1 MMRDWIYRF
10 LALVMAIFC
19 WYLVSGQEK
28 VETWLDVAVEFVNL
42 PPHMEVVSGFPSK
55 VQARVRGTSN
65 QVRALGNVRLAYKI
79 DLSTVRPGKN
89 VVPLVPE
96 NMPLTSAVEIVE
108 FNPSRLE
115 FEADVQEQKEVPVLL
130 DWSGEPGPDM
140 RVVNAT
146 VDPEK
151 VVVTGLASA
160 LKNLK
165 AIRTEAVVVEPG
177 DRREVSGR
185 VRLLLPAGVRAE
197 VGSVAYGLQ
206 FAPISQ
212 EVWIKFSVESVSRDV
227 AFTLEPRTV
236 RARLEVPVALLRD
249 KDWRDKLHL
258 RVDPGRGLAPGE
270 YALVPVLD
278 APEDVRVLE
287 LRPEKVK
294 VIVKE
299 EIP

>member
-1 MMRDWIYRF
+1 MMREWMYRF

-42 PPHMEVVSGFPSK
+42 PPRMEVVAGFPSK

-65 QVRALGNVRLAYKI
+65 QVRALGDARLAYKI

-96 NMPLTSAVEIVE
+96 NMPVTSAVEIVE
-108 FNPSRLE
+108 FNPPRLE
-115 FEADVQEQKEVPVLL
+115 FEADLQERKEVPVRL
-130 DWSGEPGPDM
+130 DWTGQPGPDM
-140 RVVNAT
+140 RMVNAT
-146 VDPEK
+146 VVPER

-160 LKNLK
+160 LENLK
-165 AIRTEAVVVEPG
+165 AVRTETVAVERGEERTVA
-177 DRREVSGR
+177 GR
-185 VRLLLPAGVRAE
+185 ARLVLPTGVRAE
-197 VGSVAYGLQ
+197 VGSVAYTIQ

-212 EVWIKFSVESVSRDV
+212 EVWIKFTLDPVPQTY
-227 AFTLEPRTV
+227 AFSFDPKTV
-236 RARLEVPVALLRD
+236 RARLDVPVTLLKD

-258 RVDPGRGLAPGE
+258 RLDPGEGLAPGE
-270 YALVPVLD
+270 YTVTPSLD

-287 LRPEKVK
+287 LRPETVK

-299 EIP
+299 ELP

>member
-42 PPHMEVVSGFPSK
+42 PPRMEVVSGFPSK

-115 FEADVQEQKEVPVLL
+115 FEADVQEQKEVPVRL

-165 AIRTEAVVVEPG
+165 AIRTEAVTVEPG

-185 VRLLLPAGVRAE
+185 VRLVLPAGVRAE
-197 VGSVAYGLQ
+197 VGSVAYSLR

-258 RVDPGRGLAPGE
+258 RVDPGTGLAPGE
-270 YALVPVLD
+270 YAFVPVLD

-287 LRPEKVK
+287 LRPEKVT

-299 EIP
+299 ENP